1 MAEFTENYNLIKPS
15 AEDYYDVQD
24 FNENMDI
31 IDGVMA
37 AAETAATNISEKIG
51 NAEDTEGT
59 TVFGKLNALATGDNS
74 SGLTAIKS
82 IQRVTVTL
90 STSKGSGTK
99 SFDTVVP
106 ENCIVLMDRLHDG
119 AKLDSP
125 ISYTLYADHIDVVTT
140 GNTVDTMTLLF
151 QIIELC

>member
-1 MAEFTENYNLIKPS
+1 MAEFTENYQLIKPS

-24 FNENMDI
+24 FNENMDT

-37 AAETAATNISEKIG
+37 EVETAAKEVSEKIG
-51 NAEDTEGT
+51 TAEDTGSD
-59 TVFGKLNALATGDNS
+59 TVFGKLNQMTTGGG
-74 SGLTAIKS
+74 SGLTAVKS
-82 IQRVTVTL
+82 IQRVTLTL
-90 STSKGSGTK
+90 STNDGSA
-99 SFDTVVP
+99 SQSINTVVP

-125 ISYTLYADHIDVVTT
+125 ISYTLHANRIDVITT
-140 GNTVDTMTLLF
+140 GYIGDSMTLLF